1 MNITGKV
8 IEKQKVVEFSS
19 SFKKGAIILL
29 TDEKYPQKMQIEFT
43 QDNCDLLST
52 FNEGDLLS
60 VSINIKCREWT
71 NPQGEVKYFTSVQA
85 WKVEKK
91 QGEVAD
97 LGNNNKNIEDDL
109 PF

>member
-91 QGEVAD
+91 EEELDHLEIQTKKIG
-97 LGNNNKNIEDDL
+97 DDL

>member
-52 FNEGDLLS
+52 FNEGDLLD

-71 NPQGEVKYFTSVQA
+71 NPQGEVKYFTSVQC

-97 LGNNNKNIEDDL
+97 LENNNKNIGDDL